1 MPQEE
6 EIKREFRWYLYQN
19 AFWEKTILFEKMHVI
34 EIFDNRP
41 YWFRTNSN
49 QNAIISPV
57 LFMFA
62 CVWFAER
69 DTEEENDTFNAQFR
83 FILRT
88 RMLTLIF
95 HSVLV

>member
-1 MPQEE
+1 
-6 EIKREFRWYLYQN
+6 
-19 AFWEKTILFEKMHVI
+19 MHVI